1 MEVSKPDFYSKDI
14 YIILVLL
21 VITPLLGFGNDAPE
35 RVLTKYLKSL
45 YSNNLKKTYNY
56 ISKAD
61 KETISKS
68 EFVKQNTLDGPFL
81 KEMSK
86 TIYELSKYQVNDVNI
101 NGNKAIVDI
110 TTVSPDMSRVLA
122 AIFGPFH
129 GPKDMED
136 PQEATRNMLKQY
148 LKKGDVPMARDTRK
162 FVLLEEDGKWK
173 IFLDL
178 KNRD

>member
-1 MEVSKPDFYSKDI
+1 MKR
-14 YIILVLL
+14 YIILALL
-21 VITPLLGFGNDAPE
+21 VITPLLGFGKDSPE
-35 RVLTKYLKSL
+35 KVLIKYLKAL

-68 EFVKQNTLDGPFL
+68 EFVKQNTLDDPFL

-86 TIYELSKYQVNDVNI
+86 TIYKLSKYEVNEVNI
-101 NGNKAIVDI
+101 NGDKAIVDI
-110 TTVSPDMSRVLA
+110 TTISPDMPRVLA

-129 GPKDMED
+129 GPKNMKN
-136 PQEATRNMLKQY
+136 PQEATRYMLKQY
-148 LKKGDVPMARDTRK
+148 LKKGDVPMAKDTRK

-178 KNRD
+178 KNKD